1 MSQWVPYS
9 GIRTVKRARL
19 TIARSQRAIA
29 AERDAMTDE
38 TMTDQ
43 ADELAPIDDGVTACE
58 PWTATM
64 MADAIDVD
72 PKAFRSFVR
81 ALVRK
86 RGGVIGA
93 DTPGSGGRY
102 KFDVPTDDAERAA
115 YLDAVRAS
123 YSTHRRTNNTRTIG
137 ADVFGV

>member
-1 MSQWVPYS
+1 MRRNGRRYAK
-9 GIRTVKRARL
+9 GMH
-19 TIARSQRAIA
+19 
-29 AERDAMTDE
+29 MTDE
-38 TMTDQ
+38 TITDET
-43 ADELAPIDDGVTACE
+43 DELAPMSDGVTITE

-102 KFDVPTDDAERAA
+102 KFDVPCDDAEQAA
-115 YLDAVRAS
+115 YIDAVRAA

-137 ADVFGV
+137 AELFDV

>member
-1 MSQWVPYS
+1 MNDE
-9 GIRTVKRARL
+9 IMND
-19 TIARSQRAIA
+19 
-29 AERDAMTDE
+29 ETDE
-38 TMTDQ
+38 LT
-43 ADELAPIDDGVTACE
+43 PISDGVTACE

-86 RGGVIGA
+86 RGGTIGA

-115 YLDAVRAS
+115 YLDAVRVA

-137 ADVFGV
+137 ADLFDV